1 MNKEKARLK
10 QELNRL
16 RRQKSILWVGVLFLV
31 LILLWTAIS
40 IFTSQKKV
48 QIDSHLTAIA
58 KPLVPRL
65 ETDVFSLIEEK
76 RLVSDEEL
84 ESFPIFVYFKF
95 GDAKSKEEGVLTN
108 IADLSINNEDEGENV
123 VEGEVEYEG
132 EVADEFEYEAEVAD
146 EAAEEII
153 EENNFAEY

>member
-16 RRQKSILWVGVLFLV
+16 RRQKSILWVGILFLV

-48 QIDSHLTAIA
+48 KIDSSLTEIA

-65 ETDVFSLIEEK
+65 DTEVFSLIEEK
-76 RLVSDEEL
+76 RLLSDEEL

-95 GDAKSKEEGVLTN
+95 GDVKSKEEGVLTN
-108 IADLSINNEDEGENV
+108 ITDLSINNETTV
-123 VEGEVEYEG
+123 
-132 EVADEFEYEAEVAD
+132 
-146 EAAEEII
+146 AEEII